1 MTRLLLAALLTG
13 ATLLVSS
20 TATAWAVDA
29 DALAEQLGEDPV
41 LVDPRSGIRIDEEA
55 VRKSFESLPVPTY
68 VLIVPQRD
76 VDEEDSGIDGVLL
89 RVVEAL
95 RDPRAVV
102 VVVTDAG
109 ELQAGEGGAS
119 GVAASAL
126 LDAIVQARSEQA
138 FSGQALTD
146 ALVEFAD
153 GVEGG
158 SEEGAERGVDV
169 LDRQTIGVAGL
180 MGVALVAAGMLWMRS
195 QRRVRRQAPLTDAE
209 PGSGSW

>member
-1 MTRLLLAALLTG
+1 MTRRLLVALLAG
-13 ATLLVSS
+13 ATLLVS
-20 TATAWAVDA
+20 APGTAWAVDT
-29 DALAEQLGEDPV
+29 DGLAEKLGEQSV
-41 LVDPRSGIRIDEEA
+41 LVDPRSGIRIDEGA
-55 VRKSFESLPVPTY
+55 VRDAFDALPVPTY
-68 VLIVPQRD
+68 AVIVPQRD
-76 VDEEDSGIDGVLL
+76 VDEEESGIDGVLL
-89 RVVEAL
+89 RLVEAL

-109 ELQAGEGGAS
+109 ELQAGEGGVS
-119 GVAASAL
+119 GVQASAL

-138 FSGQALTD
+138 FSGQALTE
-146 ALVEFAD
+146 ALLEFAA

-180 MGVALVAAGMLWMRS
+180 IGVALAAAGMLWMRS